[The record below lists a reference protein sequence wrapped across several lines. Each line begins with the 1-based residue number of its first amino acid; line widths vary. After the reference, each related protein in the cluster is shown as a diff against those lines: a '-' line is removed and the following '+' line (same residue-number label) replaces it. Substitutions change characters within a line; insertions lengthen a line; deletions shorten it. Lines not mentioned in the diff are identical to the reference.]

1 MPEKIKIIGAGVSG
15 LFLGCCLKKNN
26 FHSIIY
32 EKDSSLSPY
41 GAGVNLSKNAT
52 LLLDKVGL
60 LDKLVPLGYL
70 PKQVHF
76 RSFDNASIINSHALN
91 ENSNDFIS
99 VDRRDLIDVLKNYY
113 LSLGGELI
121 FGHKCIKIK
130 DSEIYFDNKQKTF
143 TDLVIACDGIKSDL
157 RSKYFDNLNPKFS
170 NLVAWR
176 GLIPRDQLPS
186 NTFWD
191 QINIHLGPHGHVVHY
206 PINKGKQINFV
217 AIKKQTK
224 WEEESWVSKGNIN
237 ELLSNFSSW
246 NKNVLELFSK
256 SDNLYKWGLFERKPI
271 KNLVK
276 GNLLLMGDAAHP
288 MLPFLAQGSCLAIED
303 AYSLSELL
311 KNNDQKKS
319 LFNYQKLRI
328 KRGNE
333 IQFRSKLQG
342 NLNHLSNGFL
352 IFLRNL
358 FLKNFGKRIQES
370 IHKYNAIDEIKHLPN

>member
-1 MPEKIKIIGAGVSG
+1 MPKKIKIIGAGVSG

-52 LLLDKVGL
+52 LLLNKVGL

-70 PKQVHF
+70 PKRVYF
-76 RSFDNASIINSHALN
+76 RSFNNASIINSLDLN

-99 VDRRDLIDVLKNYY
+99 IDRRDLIDVMKNYY
-113 LSLGGELI
+113 LSLGGELV
-121 FGHKCIKIK
+121 FDHKCIKIK
-130 DSEIYFDNKQKTF
+130 DSEIYFDNKQKTS
-143 TDLVIACDGIKSDL
+143 TDLVIACDGIRSDL
-157 RSKYFDNLNPKFS
+157 RSKYFDNLSPKFS
-170 NLVAWR
+170 NLIAWR
-176 GLIPRDQLPS
+176 GLTSRDQLPS

-191 QINIHLGPHGHVVHY
+191 HINIHLGPYGHVVHY
-206 PINKGKQINFV
+206 PIDRGKKINFV

-224 WEEESWVSKGNIN
+224 WEEESWVAEGNIN
-237 ELLSNFSSW
+237 ELLSDFSSW

-256 SDNLYKWGLFERKPI
+256 SDNLHKWGLFERKPI

-276 GNLLLMGDAAHP
+276 DNLLLMGDAAHP
-288 MLPFLAQGSCLAIED
+288 ILPFLAQGSCLAIED
-303 AYSLSELL
+303 AYSLSVLL
-311 KNNDQKKS
+311 RNNDQKIS
-319 LFNYQKLRI
+319 LSNYQKLRI

-358 FLKNFGKRIQES
+358 FLKIFGKSIQDS

>member
-1 MPEKIKIIGAGVSG
+1 MPKKIKIIGAGVSG

-52 LLLDKVGL
+52 LLLNKVGL

-70 PKQVHF
+70 PKRVYF
-76 RSFDNASIINSHALN
+76 RSFNNASIINSLDLN

-99 VDRRDLIDVLKNYY
+99 IDRRDLIDVMKNYY
-113 LSLGGELI
+113 LSLGGELV
-121 FGHKCIKIK
+121 FDHKCIKIK
-130 DSEIYFDNKQKTF
+130 DSEIYFDNKQKTS

-157 RSKYFDNLNPKFS
+157 RSKYFDNLSPKFS
-170 NLVAWR
+170 NLIAWR
-176 GLIPRDQLPS
+176 GLTSRDQLPS

-191 QINIHLGPHGHVVHY
+191 HINIHLGPYGHVVHY
-206 PINKGKQINFV
+206 PIDRGKKINFV

-224 WEEESWVSKGNIN
+224 WEEESWVAEGNIN
-237 ELLSNFSSW
+237 ELLSDFSSW

-256 SDNLYKWGLFERKPI
+256 SDNLHKWGLFERKPI

-276 GNLLLMGDAAHP
+276 DNLLLMGDAAHP
-288 MLPFLAQGSCLAIED
+288 ILPFLAQGSCLAIED
-303 AYSLSELL
+303 AYSLSVLL
-311 KNNDQKKS
+311 RNNDQKIS
-319 LFNYQKLRI
+319 LSNYQKLRI

>member
-1 MPEKIKIIGAGVSG
+1 MPKKIKIIGAGVSG

-52 LLLDKVGL
+52 LLLNKVGL

-70 PKQVHF
+70 PKRVYF
-76 RSFDNASIINSHALN
+76 RSFNNASIINSLDLN

-99 VDRRDLIDVLKNYY
+99 IDRRDLIDVMKNYY
-113 LSLGGELI
+113 LSLGGELV
-121 FGHKCIKIK
+121 FDHKCIKIK
-130 DSEIYFDNKQKTF
+130 DSEIYFDNKQKTS

-157 RSKYFDNLNPKFS
+157 RSKYFDNLSPKFS
-170 NLVAWR
+170 NLIAWR
-176 GLIPRDQLPS
+176 GLTSRDQLPS

-191 QINIHLGPHGHVVHY
+191 HINIHLGPYGHVVHY
-206 PINKGKQINFV
+206 PIDRGKKINFV

-224 WEEESWVSKGNIN
+224 WEEESWVAEGNIN
-237 ELLSNFSSW
+237 ELLSDFSSW

-256 SDNLYKWGLFERKPI
+256 SDNLHKWGLFERKPI

-276 GNLLLMGDAAHP
+276 DNLLLMGDAAHP
-288 MLPFLAQGSCLAIED
+288 ILPFLAQGSCLAIED
-303 AYSLSELL
+303 AYSLSVLL
-311 KNNDQKKS
+311 RNNDQKIS
-319 LFNYQKLRI
+319 LSNYQKLRI

-358 FLKNFGKRIQES
+358 FLKIFGKSIQDS